1 MQIPVIGGLLF
12 RGVNLP
18 PLNIEYSPNK
28 SSRRGTHVDVVVVH
42 DTEGSYA
49 GAVSW
54 LKNPKAQASAHVIV
68 KEDGSEA
75 TQIVGWEEKAWSCVD
90 YNSRSDNIELA
101 GFAAKPYPKA
111 QLDVAA
117 RIVAFRLKKRGLR
130 PAHGIGG
137 FLYHSDLGAAGG
149 GHHDPGF
156 SDSQR
161 KYFEDRVKKEF
172 IRSHFRDQWGVSFVP
187 EV

>member
-1 MQIPVIGGLLF
+1 MKSPISGLLF
-12 RGVNLP
+12 RGANLP
-18 PLNIEYSPNK
+18 TLKVQFSPNK
-28 SSRRGTHVDVVVVH
+28 SKRRAVVDLVVVH
-42 DTEGSYA
+42 DTEGVYA

-54 LKNPKAQASAHVIV
+54 LCNPKAQASAHVVI

-75 TQIVGWEEKAWSCVD
+75 TQIVGWEEKAWACVA

-101 GFAAKPYPKA
+101 GFASRPYPKK

-117 RIVAFRLKKRGLR
+117 RVVAFRLHTRGLK
-130 PAHGIGG
+130 PKHGEGG
-137 FLYHSDLGAAGG
+137 FLYHSDLGPAGG

-156 SDSQR
+156 SPKQR
-161 KYFEDRVKKEF
+161 RYFEQRVSKEF
-172 IRSHFRDQWGVSFVP
+172 ARGGFRPKWGVKYVT